1 VALAWGNNIDP
12 ANYYMRTHAI
22 LETGDPDL
30 SWINRTLVVGT
41 GARLADQVIMT
52 LFVIRQI
59 IGSNTASSVSNL
71 MQNLYPFEPSLLR

>member
-1 VALAWGNNIDP
+1 
-12 ANYYMRTHAI
+12 MRTHAI

-30 SWINRTLVVGT
+30 SWFNRTLFVGT

-52 LFVIRQI
+52 LFVIRWI

-71 MQNLYPFEPSLLR
+71 MQNLYQFEPSLMKSSAPR